1 MALLVTKRWFPWLC
15 LGLFSL
21 CATGCPSP
29 MASPPVSPPPSQP
42 VSPPLRPAPAPS
54 EVPAHVSDL
63 GDVAQGT
70 YLGDVISDSRGSS
83 QSHVT
88 VMVTRIGRNLVRM
101 TSDYARLPTV
111 DVPLTS
117 AMDKIVQ
124 AQGDTVFLL
133 DRSQR
138 PARLDVSFLNEVSWA
153 GIKQ

>member
-1 MALLVTKRWFPWLC
+1 MAMLATQRWFPWLC
-15 LGLFSL
+15 LGLLSL

-29 MASPPVSPPPSQP
+29 MASQPASPPT
-42 VSPPLRPAPAPS
+42 SPPLRPAPAPS
-54 EVPAHVSDL
+54 EVPPHLPDL

-70 YLGDVISDSRGSS
+70 YMGDVIADSHGASK
-83 QSHVT
+83 SHVT
-88 VMVTRIGRNLVRM
+88 VTVTRIGSNLVRI

-124 AQGDTVFLL
+124 AQGNTVFLL
-133 DRSQR
+133 DRFQR

-153 GIKQ
+153 GTKQ

>member
-1 MALLVTKRWFPWLC
+1 MAMLATTRWFPWLC
-15 LGLFSL
+15 LGLLSL

-29 MASPPVSPPPSQP
+29 MASQPVSQPSSPPVSQ
-42 VSPPLRPAPAPS
+42 PLRPAPAPS
-54 EVPAHVSDL
+54 DVPPHVPDL

-70 YLGDVISDSRGSS
+70 YVGDVISDSRGSS
-83 QSHVT
+83 KSHVT
-88 VMVTRIGRNLVRM
+88 VTVTRIGSNRVRI

-138 PARLDVSFLNEVSWA
+138 PVRLDVSFLNEVSWA
-153 GIKQ
+153 GTKQ

>member
-1 MALLVTKRWFPWLC
+1 MAMLATPRWFPWLC
-15 LGLFSL
+15 LGLLSL

-29 MASPPVSPPPSQP
+29 MASQPASPLT
-42 VSPPLRPAPAPS
+42 SPPLRPAPAPS
-54 EVPAHVSDL
+54 EVPPHVPDL

-70 YLGDVISDSRGSS
+70 YMGDVIADANGVSK
-83 QSHVT
+83 SHVT
-88 VMVTRIGRNLVRM
+88 VTVTRIGSNLVRM

-124 AQGDTVFLL
+124 AQGNTVFLL

-153 GIKQ
+153 GTKQ

>member
-1 MALLVTKRWFPWLC
+1 MAMLATTRWFPWLC
-15 LGLFSL
+15 LGLLSL

-29 MASPPVSPPPSQP
+29 MASQP
-42 VSPPLRPAPAPS
+42 VSQPLRPAPAPS
-54 EVPAHVSDL
+54 DVPPHVPDL

-70 YLGDVISDSRGSS
+70 YVGDVISDSRGSS
-83 QSHVT
+83 KSHVT
-88 VMVTRIGRNLVRM
+88 VTVTRIGSNRVRI

-138 PARLDVSFLNEVSWA
+138 PVRLDVSFLNEVSWA
-153 GIKQ
+153 GTKQ